1 MWEVVAATV
10 QDEFAD
16 ARDAAQLTRV
26 VVRIV
31 LAIALSALLGY
42 DRERQ
47 NRSAGLRTHM
57 LVALGVA
64 LGVVAA
70 QQSGV
75 DASRVIQGMFAGIGF
90 LGAGAILKQPDKL
103 QVQGLTTAA
112 SIWATAAIATAAG
125 LGRDATAVLATL
137 LALLILTVMRRLE
150 RPAHD
155 AAQPGHQR

>member
-103 QVQGLTTAA
+103 QVQGLTTAD
-112 SIWATAAIATAAG
+112 SIWA
-125 LGRDATAVLATL
+125 LS
-137 LALLILTVMRRLE
+137 LIHISEPTRR
-150 RPAHD
+150 
-155 AAQPGHQR
+155 